1 MSPRNIGLLLAGALA
16 CAACDSYDESDLS
29 TVVVQ
34 LPPLVTALPTVAT
47 PVEYNDLPVH
57 DPSVVRAEDGTWYV
71 IGSHLAMAKSS
82 DLVTWESVADGV
94 NDANPLFDTY
104 ATEIA
109 EGIAW
114 TGGHVGSW
122 ASDIIQLADG
132 RWYFYYNHCA
142 TPDDGLC
149 DAPRSYLGV
158 AVADD
163 IEGPYED
170 LGIFL
175 RSGQTDTEIAN
186 GFGVG
191 DITSFD
197 GNVHPNVI
205 DPALFYDKEGRLWMT
220 YGSYSG
226 GIFILEM
233 DDTTGMPLPGQ
244 GYGKHLAGGFFSAI
258 EGSYVLYSPDS
269 DYYYL
274 FVSFGGFEAG
284 DGYNIRIARSRN
296 PDGPYLDAEGKDMA
310 QAAGNFD
317 AIAPFGVKLM
327 GSFEFGAD
335 VGDPTPSRGYVSP
348 GHNSAYYDE
357 ETGRYLL
364 VTHTRF
370 PNRGQEH
377 AIRVHEMFLN
387 NDDWLVVSP
396 HRYAPLSGDNQVGRD
411 DVVGVYRVINHER
424 DINREVKRHVYV
436 SLNADG
442 TISGDLTGTY
452 RLSLTGG
459 RDIRLDIAAVGT
471 FEGVILWQWDSAT
484 ERLTPTFTAL
494 SANGTALWGSQ
505 MEPLATADVLQAIAD
520 DLDLPETFQ
529 GDAIELPTLGTRGA
543 QIAWTSDNPNV
554 IKPDGTVIRPN
565 VGEGDQAVGVTA
577 TIMLN
582 GEETSVTWFVTV
594 PQRFAFNRMAQWDFE
609 NDLAESLGNFG
620 AGEPTGD
627 RLWKVGLGTVA
638 YAPGHD
644 GQALALDGTNG
655 VRLPD
660 GLISNY
666 EYSVSFW
673 VNPSALTMFTTA
685 FFGAVDEQQPEGG
698 DPFSNAW
705 ISMVPQGW
713 DGNTMLWSGSDPW
726 FDGVTG
732 ELIPANDWSHVAFSV
747 NRGLVKVFINGEE
760 RFSGGNL
767 RDFFTESEGR
777 FTLGVNYWDTP
788 FNGMIDELKIYDAAL
803 LAGEIKALDIDHLP
817 TEDLLQMAADL
828 LDLGDLS
835 DVTDDIHLPRSGPFA
850 AAIEWTSSDPAIAVE
865 ADTGVVTR
873 PAEGSPPADVTLTA
887 TITLDGQSTT
897 KPFAAT
903 VRSLGPPDPLAHY
916 AFEGT
921 LDDAQG
927 NFAAGTPTGPTATA
941 PGGNVAFAQ
950 GIAGQALSLDG
961 ATGVSLGENLITDD
975 TWSVSLWL
983 NPSALTAFTTAFFGG
998 SDTSWV
1004 SVVPGGLGDTGST
1017 MLWSGTQWY
1026 DAVTG
1031 VRIPTGEWTH
1041 FAAVNDQ
1048 GNVTVYLDGV
1058 ALFTGSN
1065 FPDVFTPLVNPPFW
1079 IGVNHWDPAYRGLVD
1094 ELKVYDIALT
1104 GQDVARLHAND
1115 PDG

>member
-1 MSPRNIGLLLAGALA
+1 
-16 CAACDSYDESDLS
+16 
-29 TVVVQ
+29 
-34 LPPLVTALPTVAT
+34 
-47 PVEYNDLPVH
+47 
-57 DPSVVRAEDGTWYV
+57 
-71 IGSHLAMAKSS
+71 
-82 DLVTWESVADGV
+82 
-94 NDANPLFDTY
+94 
-104 ATEIA
+104 
-109 EGIAW
+109 
-114 TGGHVGSW
+114 
-122 ASDIIQLADG
+122 
-132 RWYFYYNHCA
+132 
-142 TPDDGLC
+142 
-149 DAPRSYLGV
+149 
-158 AVADD
+158 
-163 IEGPYED
+163 
-170 LGIFL
+170 
-175 RSGQTDTEIAN
+175 
-186 GFGVG
+186 
-191 DITSFD
+191 
-197 GNVHPNVI
+197 
-205 DPALFYDKEGRLWMT
+205 
-220 YGSYSG
+220 
-226 GIFILEM
+226 
-233 DDTTGMPLPGQ
+233 
-244 GYGKHLAGGFFSAI
+244 
-258 EGSYVLYSPDS
+258 
-269 DYYYL
+269 
-274 FVSFGGFEAG
+274 
-284 DGYNIRIARSRN
+284 
-296 PDGPYLDAEGKDMA
+296 
-310 QAAGNFD
+310 
-317 AIAPFGVKLM
+317 
-327 GSFEFGAD
+327 
-335 VGDPTPSRGYVSP
+335 
-348 GHNSAYYDE
+348 
-357 ETGRYLL
+357 
-364 VTHTRF
+364 
-370 PNRGQEH
+370 
-377 AIRVHEMFLN
+377 
-387 NDDWLVVSP
+387 
-396 HRYAPLSGDNQVGRD
+396 
-411 DVVGVYRVINHER
+411 
-424 DINREVKRHVYV
+424 
-436 SLNADG
+436 
-442 TISGDLTGTY
+442 
-452 RLSLTGG
+452 
-459 RDIRLDIAAVGT
+459 
-471 FEGVILWQWDSAT
+471 
-484 ERLTPTFTAL
+484 
-494 SANGTALWGSQ
+494 
-505 MEPLATADVLQAIAD
+505 
-520 DLDLPETFQ
+520 
-529 GDAIELPTLGTRGA
+529 
-543 QIAWTSDNPNV
+543 
-554 IKPDGTVIRPN
+554 
-565 VGEGDQAVGVTA
+565 EGDQAVGVTA

-983 NPSALTAFTTAFFGG
+983 NPSALTA
-998 SDTSWV
+998 DRK
-1004 SVVPGGLGDTGST
+1004 ST
-1017 MLWSGTQWY
+1017 
-1026 DAVTG
+1026 
-1031 VRIPTGEWTH
+1031 
-1041 FAAVNDQ
+1041 
-1048 GNVTVYLDGV
+1048 
-1058 ALFTGSN
+1058 
-1065 FPDVFTPLVNPPFW
+1065 
-1079 IGVNHWDPAYRGLVD
+1079 
-1094 ELKVYDIALT
+1094 
-1104 GQDVARLHAND
+1104 RLNSSHVKISY
-1115 PDG
+1115 